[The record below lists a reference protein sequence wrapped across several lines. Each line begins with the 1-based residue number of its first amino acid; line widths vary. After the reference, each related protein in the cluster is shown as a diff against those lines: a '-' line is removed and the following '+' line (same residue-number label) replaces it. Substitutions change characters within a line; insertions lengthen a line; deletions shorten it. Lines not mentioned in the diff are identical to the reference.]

1 MINKFRAALAGLFY
15 TLRTQVNMGIH
26 LTAAAG
32 VFFLGYYF
40 RLEGWEWGILILTVA
55 FVLAAE
61 TFNTA
66 LELAV
71 NLSCPHYHPLARK
84 AKDVAAGAVLVT
96 ALGAVATGL
105 LIFLPRF
112 LQIFNSGF

>member
-1 MINKFRAALAGLFY
+1 MIKKFEAAVTGLLY
-15 TLRTQVNMGIH
+15 TLRTQVNMSIH
-26 LTAAAG
+26 LIAALA

-40 RLEGWEWGILILTVA
+40 RLEDWEWGILILTVT

-71 NLSCPHYHPLARK
+71 NLSCPHYHPLAQK

-96 ALGAVATGL
+96 ALGAIAAGI
-105 LIFLPRF
+105 LIFLPKF
-112 LQIFNSGF
+112 LRIFN